1 MTPGDRGL
9 RARLRSPIARVSS
22 LVRAFACA
30 AVVLGAA
37 AAARAA
43 PPPVEVT
50 VIAPEGLRLGDE
62 LKRELE
68 ISGFAVTVVATPADA
83 AGRGM
88 RPDWNERVRALAAA
102 QAGRTVAVRADERQ
116 IVLLSPPSGA
126 APAAGVQTSLELQLA
141 PEERSARRRACLTV
155 VEYLRV
161 LAESDDR
168 VAVKQASEAKAARDA
183 RPPPTPQASLEKSTS
198 ASDPAPEESSQPI
211 FHGLPWTMGVG
222 TTLDLSSSGGQPGGH
237 LQFMW
242 YFPFGPRV
250 SLRAR
255 VAWPVVGANF
265 ETAESDIRMWTFG
278 AAVGLQYAFSEP
290 PQRWRPFVGLALGNL
305 MALSETTAKFTAQ
318 TRTAVT
324 PSAILGLEAG
334 LRYVLSTRMQLLGE
348 LEVTRG
354 WLGPTA
360 SMESPEDE
368 RASALALHAS
378 LGVLFEY

>member
-1 MTPGDRGL
+1 MIRTQ
-9 RARLRSPIARVSS
+9 RSPLARPRSPSALTRSMV
-22 LVRAFACA
+22 
-30 AVVLGAA
+30 GAA
-37 AAARAA
+37 LVLAAAQDARAA
-43 PPPVEVT
+43 RPQAEVT
-50 VIAPEGLRLGDE
+50 VVAPEGLRLGDE

-68 ISGFAVTVVATPADA
+68 ISGFAVTVVATPADP

-88 RPDWNERVRALAAA
+88 KPDWDERVRALAAA

-116 IVLLSPPSGA
+116 IVLLSPPSGRT
-126 APAAGVQTSLELQLA
+126 PGSGVQTSLQLELA

-168 VAVKQASEAKAARDA
+168 VAVKQASEAKAPADP
-183 RPPPTPQASLEKSTS
+183 RPPPAAPAPQASLEKSTS
-198 ASDPAPEESSQPI
+198 ASDPAPEEPSQPF

-222 TTLDLSSSGGQPGGH
+222 TTLDLSSSGGQPSGH

-265 ETAESDIRMWTFG
+265 ETANSDIRMWTFG
-278 AAVGLQYAFSEP
+278 AAVGLQYAFTEP

-305 MALSETTAKFTAQ
+305 IALSETTTNLTAQ
-318 TRTAVT
+318 SRTGVT
-324 PSAILGLEAG
+324 PSVVLGLEG
-334 LRYVLSTRMQLLGE
+334 GVRYVLSGRMQLLGE
-348 LEVTRG
+348 LELTRG

-360 SMESPEDE
+360 SEDSPEDE
-368 RASALALHAS
+368 RASAMALHAS